1 MPPYQG
7 KINSRALEVK
17 SLTLAISLFH
27 GPYLRLIPSPALFE
41 SVRSFKTSK
50 KGPYQ
55 ESSCSFSP
63 FCGVLEDMKVPNK
76 AGDGVRG
83 LGEPQGSFTKN
94 FIKIGQQDPC

>member
-41 SVRSFKTSK
+41 SVRSFKTSERDPIK
-50 KGPYQ
+50 NLHVLLV
-55 ESSCSFSP
+55 P
-63 FCGVLEDMKVPNK
+63 FVE
-76 AGDGVRG
+76 
-83 LGEPQGSFTKN
+83 F
-94 FIKIGQQDPC
+94 